1 MSAQSFIT
9 HRMFV
14 AALSYET
21 PAASAEVRGPAR
33 QSPQADSSATRS
45 SFEARTPR
53 QPVAGVLLA
62 NAMLNGYQPTA
73 S

>member
-1 MSAQSFIT
+1 MSAHSFIT

-14 AALSYET
+14 AALSYEA
-21 PAASAEVRGPAR
+21 PATSTEICGPAR
-33 QSPQADSSATRS
+33 QSSQADSSATRS

-53 QPVAGVLLA
+53 QPAAGVLLA